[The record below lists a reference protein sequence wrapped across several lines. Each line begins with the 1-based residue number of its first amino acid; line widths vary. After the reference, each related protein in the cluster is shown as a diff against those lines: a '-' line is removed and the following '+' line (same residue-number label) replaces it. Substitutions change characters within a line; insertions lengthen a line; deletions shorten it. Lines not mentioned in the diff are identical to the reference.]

1 MKKAKITLFVLL
13 AIVLS
18 CSWVSAQTGSE
29 NLWLDH
35 LPYTNCK
42 AVAEADNLIF
52 ATTPSSVFYFNK
64 TDYSLNRLN
73 KVTLNGLS
81 DIGISAIAY
90 CSKLN
95 TLVVAYSNTNLD
107 LVKGSTVVNIPDIK
121 RKQILG
127 NKTINSILVIDKL
140 AYLSCGFGIVVLDI
154 EKEEIKDTYY
164 IGPSGSQIDVK
175 SLTYHQTDNKFYAAT
190 EKGIYSA

>member
-1 MKKAKITLFVLL
+1 MKKAKISLFVLFT
-13 AIVLS
+13 ILS
-18 CSWVSAQTGSE
+18 SCFRVSAQTGSE

-42 AVAEADNLIF
+42 AVAEADNLIY
-52 ATTPSSVFYFNK
+52 AATPSSVFYFNK
-64 TDYSLNRLN
+64 TDNSLNRLN

-107 LVKGSTVVNIPDIK
+107 LVKNGTVVNIPDIK

-127 NKTINSILVIDKL
+127 NLILTV
-140 AYLSCGFGIVVLDI
+140 F
-154 EKEEIKDTYY
+154 
-164 IGPSGSQIDVK
+164 
-175 SLTYHQTDNKFYAAT
+175 
-190 EKGIYSA
+190 IYSC